1 MEFLKADIVVGNKDK
16 DRPLVIEL
24 EFENEQLRKKLNI
37 IETELY
43 KSNSVKEEEL

>member
-1 MEFLKADIVVGNKDK
+1 MEFLKADLVVGNKDK

-37 IETELY
+37 IETELLNC
-43 KSNSVKEEEL
+43 NSVKEQEL